1 MGQPHDV
8 LIQESNGAIVDNV
21 RCKGSSEIQ
30 DGCRHTGCTHN
41 SAGGQD
47 SDTVPTANLMFSES
61 RIPMALWWIMS
72 GVRGVQKSK
81 MAAAI
86 PEVPIAWLADNT
98 NYHVFQVTFTEIQ
111 NKMLSI

>member
-30 DGCRHTGCTHN
+30 DGGRHIGCTHN
-41 SAGGQD
+41 SAGRQD
-47 SDTVPTANLMFSES
+47 SDTIPTATPMFSES
-61 RIPMALWWIMS
+61 RIPAALLWIMS
-72 GVRGVQKSK
+72 GVRGVQKFK

-86 PEVPIAWLADNT
+86 PEVPIAWLADNK
-98 NYHVFQVTFTEIQ
+98 NYHVFRVTFTEIQ
-111 NKMLSI
+111 NKMLSM